1 MGLSG
6 RTHLPAACRERE
18 GERSAGF
25 VAVIGAPNAGKSTLV
40 NALVGQKVAIV
51 SPKAQTTRARLMGIA
66 IEGSAQILLV
76 DTPGIFEPRRRLDR
90 AMVAAAWTGAHD
102 ADLILL
108 VIDAAARINAEVER
122 IIASLADRKQ
132 PLFLVLNKIDLVN
145 KGALLGLAT
154 DLSAQLAPDK
164 VFMIS
169 AAQGDGVADLK
180 RALAEAMPEGPWLY
194 PEDEVSD
201 ATDRMI
207 AAELTRE
214 QIVNQ
219 LHQELPYATAV
230 ETESWED
237 RPDGSTVINQ
247 QIIVERD
254 SQKAIVIGKGGRR
267 LKAIGAAARA
277 EIAQHLG
284 RPVHLFLHVKVEPRW
299 GEDRSLYR
307 EIGLEWAD

>member
-1 MGLSG
+1 MTAT
-6 RTHLPAACRERE
+6 R
-18 GERSAGF
+18 AGF

-66 IEGSAQILLV
+66 IQEDTQILLV

-108 VIDAAARINAEVER
+108 VIDASERVKDEVLDGLEKR
-122 IIASLADRKQ
+122 EH
-132 PLFLVLNKIDLVN
+132 PLLLVLNKIDLV
-145 KGALLGLAT
+145 KKPQLLA
-154 DLSAQLAPDK
+154 LSADLMKRLEPDK

-169 AAQGDGVADLK
+169 ATQGDGVPDLK
-180 RALAEAMPEGPWLY
+180 QALTDVMPSGPWLY
-194 PEDEVSD
+194 PEDEVSN
-201 ATDRMI
+201 ATDRMV

-219 LHQELPYATAV
+219 LHQELPYATAI
-230 ETESWED
+230 ETETWED
-237 RPDGSTVINQ
+237 RPDGSTTIRQ
-247 QIIVERD
+247 QILVERE

-267 LKAIGAAARA
+267 LKEIGAAARE

-284 RPVHLFLHVKVEPRW
+284 RPVHLFLHVKVSPKW
-299 GEDRSLYR
+299 GEDRGLYR

>member
-1 MGLSG
+1 MTVEQT
-6 RTHLPAACRERE
+6 R
-18 GERSAGF
+18 AGF

-51 SPKAQTTRARLMGIA
+51 SPKAQTTRSRLMGIA
-66 IEGSAQILLV
+66 IAGDAQILLV

-90 AMVAAAWTGAHD
+90 AMVAAAWTGAQD

-108 VIDAAARINAEVER
+108 VIDAATTLTGEVER
-122 IIASLADRKQ
+122 IIASLAQRQ
-132 PLFLVLNKIDLVN
+132 HPLFLVLNKIDLV
-145 KGALLGLAT
+145 KKPQLLALA
-154 DLSAQLAPDK
+154 AQLTTRLEPDK
-164 VFMIS
+164 LFMIS
-169 AAQGDGVADLK
+169 ASQGDGVPDLK
-180 RALAEAMPEGPWLY
+180 QALAAVMPAGPWLY

-219 LHQELPYATAV
+219 LYQELPYATAV
-230 ETESWED
+230 ETETWQD
-237 RPDGSTVINQ
+237 RPDGSTEIRQ
-247 QIIVERD
+247 QILVERN

-267 LKAIGAAARA
+267 LKDIGAAARA
-277 EIAQHLG
+277 EITQHLG
-284 RPVHLFLHVKVEPRW
+284 RPVHLFLHVKVNPRW
-299 GEDRSLYR
+299 DEDRSLYR

>member
-1 MGLSG
+1 MSEDQT
-6 RTHLPAACRERE
+6 R
-18 GERSAGF
+18 AGF

-66 IEGSAQILLV
+66 IQDHAQILLV

-90 AMVAAAWTGAHD
+90 AMVAAAWTGAKD

-108 VIDAAARINAEVER
+108 VIDAAAGASREVER
-122 IIASLADRKQ
+122 IIGSLRNRRR
-132 PLFLVLNKIDLVN
+132 PLFVLLNKIDLM
-145 KGALLGLAT
+145 KKAALLGL
-154 DLSAQLAPDK
+154 SAAIAGRLNPEK

-169 AAQGDGVADLK
+169 AANGDGVADLK
-180 RALAEAMPEGPWLY
+180 AALAAAMPEGPWLY

-214 QIVNQ
+214 QMVNQ

-254 SQKAIVIGKGGRR
+254 SQKAIVIGKGGRQ
-267 LKAIGAAARA
+267 LKAIGAAARS
-277 EIAQHLG
+277 EITQHLG
-284 RPVHLFLHVKVEPRW
+284 RPVHLFLHVKVEPKW
-299 GEDRSLYR
+299 GENRSLYQ
-307 EIGLEWAD
+307 EIGLEWSD

>member
-1 MGLSG
+1 MTET
-6 RTHLPAACRERE
+6 R
-18 GERSAGF
+18 AGF

-66 IEGSAQILLV
+66 IQGSAQILLV

-90 AMVAAAWTGAHD
+90 AMVAAAWTGAQD
-102 ADLILL
+102 ADVVLL
-108 VIDAAARINAEVER
+108 VIDSAAGVKTEVQRIV
-122 IIASLADRKQ
+122 ASLAERQ
-132 PLFLVLNKIDLVN
+132 LPLFLVLNKIDLVK
-145 KGALLGLAT
+145 KGELLA
-154 DLSAQLAPDK
+154 LSADLTATLDPDS

-169 AAQGDGVADLK
+169 ASTGDGVTDLK
-180 RALAEAMPEGPWLY
+180 DALAQAMPEGPWLY

-247 QIIVERD
+247 QILVERD

-277 EIAQHLG
+277 EITQHLG
-284 RPVHLFLHVKVEPRW
+284 RPVHLFLHVKVSPRW
-299 GEDRSLYR
+299 DEDRGLYR
-307 EIGLEWAD
+307 EMGLEWAD

>member
-1 MGLSG
+1 MSEATT
-6 RTHLPAACRERE
+6 R
-18 GERSAGF
+18 AGF

-51 SPKAQTTRARLMGIA
+51 SAKAQTTRARLMGIA
-66 IEGSAQILLV
+66 IQDTAQILLV
-76 DTPGIFEPRRRLDR
+76 DTPGIFEPKRRLDR
-90 AMVAAAWTGAHD
+90 AMVAAAWTGAQD
-102 ADLILL
+102 ADVILL
-108 VIDAAARINAEVER
+108 VIDAAARIGEPVER
-122 IIASLADRKQ
+122 IIAALSERQQ
-132 PLFLVLNKIDLVN
+132 PLMLALNKIDLIA
-145 KGALLGLAT
+145 KSELLGL
-154 DLSAQLAPDK
+154 SAALTERLNPDK

-180 RALAEAMPEGPWLY
+180 RALAGTMAEGPWLY

-201 ATDRMI
+201 ATDRMV

-214 QIVNQ
+214 QVVNQ

-237 RPDGSTVINQ
+237 RPDGSTAIHQ
-247 QIIVERD
+247 QILVARD

-267 LKAIGAAARA
+267 LKSIGAAARA

-284 RPVHLFLHVKVEPRW
+284 RPVHLFLHVKVNPKW
-299 GEDRSLYR
+299 DEDRSIYR
-307 EIGLEWAD
+307 EIGLEWAE

>member
-1 MGLSG
+1 MTET
-6 RTHLPAACRERE
+6 R
-18 GERSAGF
+18 AGF

-51 SPKAQTTRARLMGIA
+51 SPKAQTTRTRLMGIA
-66 IEGSAQILLV
+66 IQGSAQILLV

-90 AMVAAAWTGAHD
+90 AMVAAAWTGAQD
-102 ADLILL
+102 ADVTLL
-108 VIDAAARINAEVER
+108 VIDSAAGVKAEVER
-122 IIASLADRKQ
+122 IVGSLTERRH
-132 PLFLVLNKIDLVN
+132 PPFLVLNKIDLVK
-145 KGALLGLAT
+145 KGELLA
-154 DLSAQLAPDK
+154 LSADLTARLDADK

-169 AAQGDGVADLK
+169 AAQGDGIADLK
-180 RALAEAMPEGPWLY
+180 QALAQALPVGPWLY

-247 QIIVERD
+247 QILVERD

-277 EIAQHLG
+277 EITQHLG
-284 RPVHLFLHVKVEPRW
+284 RPVHLFLHVKVSPRW
-299 GEDRSLYR
+299 DEDRGLYR
-307 EIGLEWAD
+307 EMGLEWAD

>member
-1 MGLSG
+1 MSESAT
-6 RTHLPAACRERE
+6 R
-18 GERSAGF
+18 AGF

-66 IEGSAQILLV
+66 VEGGAQILLV

-90 AMVAAAWTGAHD
+90 AMVAAAWTGAQD

-108 VIDAAARINAEVER
+108 VIDAAARINDEVER
-122 IIASLADRKQ
+122 IITSLGERKQ
-132 PLFLVLNKIDLVN
+132 PLFVVLNKIDLV
-145 KGALLGLAT
+145 KKAALLGLSA
-154 DLSAQLAPDK
+154 DLSARLNPDK

-169 AAQGDGVADLK
+169 ASQGDGVPDLK
-180 RALAEAMPEGPWLY
+180 AALANAMPPGPWLY

-214 QIVNQ
+214 QVVNQ

-254 SQKAIVIGKGGRR
+254 SQKGIVIGKGGRR
-267 LKAIGAAARA
+267 LKEIGAAARA

-284 RPVHLFLHVKVEPRW
+284 RPVHLFLHVKVEPKW

>member
-1 MGLSG
+1 MSEQS
-6 RTHLPAACRERE
+6 HPPARSRKRE
-18 GERSAGF
+18 GEQSAGF

-66 IEGSAQILLV
+66 IHQRAQVLLV

-90 AMVAAAWTGAHD
+90 AMVAAAWTGAQD

-108 VIDAAARINAEVER
+108 VIDAAAGMNAEVER
-122 IIASLADRKQ
+122 IIGSLGERKQ
-132 PLFLVLNKIDLVN
+132 RLFVALNKIDLV
-145 KGALLGLAT
+145 KKAALLGLAT
-154 DLSAQLAPDK
+154 AVSARLDPEK
-164 VFMIS
+164 LFMIS
-169 AAQGDGVADLK
+169 AAQGDGVPDLK
-180 RALAEAMPEGPWLY
+180 RALADAMPEGPWLY

-267 LKAIGAAARA
+267 LKSIGAAARA

-284 RPVHLFLHVKVEPRW
+284 RPVHLYLHVKVEPKW

-307 EIGLEWAD
+307 EIGLEWAE

>member
-1 MGLSG
+1 MTEAN
-6 RTHLPAACRERE
+6 RR
-18 GERSAGF
+18 AGF

-66 IEGSAQILLV
+66 IQGGSQILLV

-90 AMVAAAWTGAHD
+90 AMVAAAWGGAGD

-108 VIDAAARINAEVER
+108 VIDSAATISREVER
-122 IIASLADRKQ
+122 ILEGLNERTHPVWI
-132 PLFLVLNKIDLVN
+132 VLNKVDLV
-145 KGALLGLAT
+145 KKEKLLGL
-154 DLSAQLAPDK
+154 SVQLAERLNPDK

-169 AAQGDGVADLK
+169 AAQGDGVSDLK
-180 RALAEAMPEGPWLY
+180 VALAEAMPQGPWLY

-214 QIVNQ
+214 QVVNQ
-219 LHQELPYATAV
+219 LHQELPYAAVV

-237 RPDGSTVINQ
+237 RPDGSTAIHQ
-247 QIIVERD
+247 QILVERD
-254 SQKAIVIGKGGRR
+254 SQKAIVIGKGGSR
-267 LKAIGAAARA
+267 LKAIGAAARE
-277 EIAQHLG
+277 EIAHHLG
-284 RPVHLFLHVKVEPRW
+284 RKVHLFLHVKVNPRW
-299 GEDRSLYR
+299 DEDRSIYR

>member
-1 MGLSG
+1 MTAT
-6 RTHLPAACRERE
+6 R
-18 GERSAGF
+18 AGF

-66 IEGSAQILLV
+66 IQEDTQILLV

-108 VIDAAARINAEVER
+108 VIDASERVRDEVLDGLEKR
-122 IIASLADRKQ
+122 EH
-132 PLFLVLNKIDLVN
+132 PLLLVLNKIDLV
-145 KGALLGLAT
+145 KKPQLLA
-154 DLSAQLAPDK
+154 LSADLMKRLEPDK

-169 AAQGDGVADLK
+169 ATQGDGVPDLK
-180 RALAEAMPEGPWLY
+180 QALTDVMPSGPWLY
-194 PEDEVSD
+194 PEDEVSN
-201 ATDRMI
+201 ATDRMV

-219 LHQELPYATAV
+219 LHQELPYATAI
-230 ETESWED
+230 ETETWED
-237 RPDGSTVINQ
+237 RPDGSTTIRQ
-247 QIIVERD
+247 QILVERE

-267 LKAIGAAARA
+267 LKSIGASARE

-284 RPVHLFLHVKVEPRW
+284 RPVHLFLHVKVSPKW

>member
-1 MGLSG
+1 MSG
-6 RTHLPAACRERE
+6 AETR
-18 GERSAGF
+18 AGF

-66 IEGSAQILLV
+66 IQDRAQILLV

-90 AMVAAAWTGAHD
+90 AMVAAAWTGAQD

-108 VIDAAARINAEVER
+108 VIDASERVRDEVLDGVEKR
-122 IIASLADRKQ
+122 EH
-132 PLFLVLNKIDLVN
+132 PLYVALNKIDLV
-145 KGALLGLAT
+145 KKEKLLT
-154 DLSAQLAPDK
+154 LSAELTARLNPDR

-169 AAQGDGVADLK
+169 AAEGDGVSDLK
-180 RALAEAMPEGPWLY
+180 SALAEAMPEGPWLY
-194 PEDEVSD
+194 PEDDVSD

-214 QIVNQ
+214 QVVNQ
-219 LHQELPYATAV
+219 LHQELPYATVV
-230 ETESWED
+230 ETENWED

-247 QIIVERD
+247 QIVVERD
-254 SQKAIVIGKGGRR
+254 SQKAIVIGKAGRR

-277 EIAQHLG
+277 QITQHLG
-284 RPVHLFLHVKVEPRW
+284 RPVHLYIHVKVEPKW